1 TTLSL
6 PEVLTLPPTPRRSI
20 KHRNYKTNFHPVLT
34 AGEQQKEKEE
44 QLRKRKAEERREA
57 KEKREEAKRARLEE
71 REKHKK
77 GGK

>member
-34 AGEQQKEKEE
+34 AGERTEAIRQKKEQKEKEE

-57 KEKREEAKRARLEE
+57 KEKREEAKRARL
-71 REKHKK
+71 
-77 GGK
+77 